1 MFTYDGIRSQL
12 EWNSTLS
19 VSNAPQ
25 PTADT
30 KFLRKTSIIAT
41 IGPNTNTVEKLAAL
55 RRAGVNVVRMNFSHG
70 SYDYHQSVIDN
81 TRKMVAADPSGR
93 PVAIA
98 LDTKGPEIRTGLM
111 RDGKDA
117 PIKAGHEFVISTE
130 DKYSE
135 ICDDKVLWLDYK
147 NLPKVTAP
155 GKLIYIDDGILSL
168 LVLAIE
174 GSNVRVR
181 ALNNGTLSS
190 RKGVNLPKTDVDLP
204 ALSEKDKK
212 DLLFGVK
219 NGVDMIFASFI
230 RRGQDV
236 KDIRTVLGPDGANI
250 KIIVKIEN
258 EQGVENFDEILRET
272 DGVMV
277 ARGDLGIEIPASQVF
292 LAQKMM
298 IAKCN
303 IAGKPVIVATQM
315 LEVHH
320 AQYNPR
326 PTRAEISDVA
336 NAVLDGSDCVM
347 LSGETAKG
355 NYPVESVL
363 MMAETCLLAEA
374 AICYPPL
381 YDELRGIQPRP
392 TETVETVAIAAVAAA
407 SEQNA
412 SAIIVLSTSG
422 NTARLISKYRPRVP
436 IITVTRNEQ
445 TARQIHLHRGC
456 YPFWYPEPRGV
467 HESQWQKDV
476 DNRIR
481 FGLKNALAL
490 NIIKTGTTVIAV
502 QGWKGGLGHTNTMRI
517 LSVPTDPADFELQ
530 SLGAN

>member
-1 MFTYDGIRSQL
+1 MFPHDGIRSQL

-19 VSNAPQ
+19 VANAPQ
-25 PTADT
+25 PTAET
-30 KFLRKTSIIAT
+30 KFLRKTAIIAT
-41 IGPNTNTVEKLAAL
+41 IGPKVNTVEKLSEL

-70 SYDYHQSVIDN
+70 SYEYHQSVIDN
-81 TRKMVAADPSGR
+81 TRKMVAADPTGR

-111 RDGKDA
+111 RDGTDV
-117 PIKAGHEFVISTE
+117 PIKAGHEFIVST
-130 DKYSE
+130 DPKYSE
-135 ICDDKVLWLDYK
+135 ICDDKILWMDYQ
-147 NLPKVTAP
+147 NLSKVTAP
-155 GKLIYIDDGILSL
+155 GKLIYVDDGILSL
-168 LVLAIE
+168 LVLSIE
-174 GSNVRVR
+174 GNNVRVR
-181 ALNNGTLSS
+181 ALNNGVLSS
-190 RKGVNLPKTDVDLP
+190 RKGVNLPKTEVDLP
-204 ALSEKDKK
+204 PLSEKDKK
-212 DLLFGVK
+212 DLQFGVK
-219 NGVDMIFASFI
+219 NGVDMVFASFI
-230 RRGQDV
+230 RRAQDV
-236 KDIRTVLGPDGANI
+236 IDIRKVLGPDGANI

-315 LEVHH
+315 LESMT
-320 AQYNPR
+320 YNPR

-381 YDELRGIQPRP
+381 YDDLRSIQPRP

-412 SAIIVLSTSG
+412 SAILVLSTSG

-445 TARQIHLHRGC
+445 TSRQIHLHRGC
-456 YPFWYPEPRGV
+456 YPFWYPEPRGIP
-467 HESQWQKDV
+467 ESQWQRDV

-481 FGLKNALAL
+481 FGLRNALDL
-490 NIIKTGTTVIAV
+490 NLIKTGTTIVAV
-502 QGWKGGLGHTNTMRI
+502 QGWKGGLGHTNTLRV
-517 LSVPTDPADFELQ
+517 LSVPTDPADLELQ
-530 SLGAN
+530 PLGAN